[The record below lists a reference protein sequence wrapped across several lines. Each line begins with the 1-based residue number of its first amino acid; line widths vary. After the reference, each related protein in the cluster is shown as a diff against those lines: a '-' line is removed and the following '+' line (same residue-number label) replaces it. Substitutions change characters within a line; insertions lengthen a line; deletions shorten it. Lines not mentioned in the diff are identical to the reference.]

1 MNYKKIYFAIIKNRR
16 ANPLPLDT
24 YGEEHHI
31 IPRSFGGG
39 NNKANLVRLT
49 AREHFVV
56 HFLLYKMYKYRSQVL
71 FPNSQI
77 EAERYRK
84 MAYAFNLMMRVKSK
98 DFAYINSHVFEQIR
112 QEINL
117 QYKKYTKKQVKEMYD
132 FYVNNKLNTKTIHIF
147 HKKFNTTLSIKSIQ
161 MIFYRNGF
169 LLTNHETYKHLKVG
183 TKKYN
188 VDEIKKM
195 FDFCI
200 TNKITAKN
208 IHLVND
214 EFDTDLL
221 YDSLK
226 RLFVRHGFRLSDYE
240 FFRQRN
246 THCIKYSK
254 EQVQKMFRFYVK
266 NKITKHNVHIF
277 NEHFNMQLSYSG
289 ILKLFQRNG
298 FKLSNHIFYKKNK
311 YSKKMIK
318 EMFQFYVENKI
329 NSKTMDILN
338 EKFNTSFN
346 RKSLTE
352 LFRSHDL
359 KLSKFSSSSEAG
371 VASAV

>member
-16 ANPLPLDT
+16 ENPLPLDV
-24 YGEEHHI
+24 YGEVHHI

-39 NNKANLVRLT
+39 DNKDNLVRLT

-84 MAYAFNLMMRVKSK
+84 MSYAFNLMMRIKSK

-117 QYKKYTKKQVKEMYD
+117 QYVKYSKEQVKKMFD
-132 FYVNNKLNTKTIHIF
+132 FYVNNQINKKTIHVF

-161 MIFYRNGF
+161 MIFYRNGLYLSNDKTF
-169 LLTNHETYKHLKVG
+169 RLRRIGG
-183 TKKYN
+183 TKKYSA
-188 VDEIKKM
+188 DEIKKM
-195 FDFCI
+195 FDFCVS
-200 TNKITAKN
+200 NKITAKN

-214 EFDTDLL
+214 EFDTNFL
-221 YDSLK
+221 YASLK
-226 RLFVRHGFRLSDYE
+226 RLFVRHGFRLSDYG
-240 FFRQRN
+240 FFKQRSEQC
-246 THCIKYSK
+246 TKYSK
-254 EQVQKMFRFYVK
+254 EQVQKMFQFYVK
-266 NKITKHNVHIF
+266 NKITKCNIHVF
-277 NEHFNMQLSYSG
+277 NEYFDMQHSYSG
-289 ILKLFQRNG
+289 IVKLFHRNG
-298 FKLSNHIFYKKNK
+298 LKLSNHTFYKKNK

-329 NSKTMDILN
+329 NSKTMGVLN

-359 KLSKFSSSSEAG
+359 KLSKANL
-371 VASAV
+371 